1 MPATPRGNEGTWSIL
16 CLAGFSLLGIFL
28 ISVAWEFWLEQTIAP
43 RLGFEGREE
52 SAREHWEYL
61 VTSVVMA
68 GIAMLLPTLACLR
81 RAAEH
86 QEIAGRLCQSEQ
98 KFRGIVENSPASIS
112 LKDADGRYLMVNKQF
127 ELMASVAGDEIRG
140 KKSDEIFPEDFA
152 RSGMEHDREVLL
164 SGQAS
169 AREEDLHI
177 AGRDY
182 CFLTTKFAIK
192 DIKGRVAA
200 IGAIHTDIS
209 ERKQLELQTFD
220 ANERL
225 EHKAHGLEDMMEYL
239 VHARD
244 RAETADHAKSEFL
257 AMMSHEL
264 RTPLNAIIGFSEIMK
279 MEALGPI
286 GSAKYREFADDIH
299 LSGRHLLDVINDILD
314 LSKIESGKAGLCEEN
329 IVIPKLIRSALT
341 LIGDNGK
348 DSDVELDLEC
358 PDELPE
364 LRGDRRKLS
373 QILVNLLSNGFKFT
387 PAGGR
392 ITLRV
397 WCSANDGHVFQ
408 IADTGI
414 GIAPEDIPKALAPF
428 QQIDSRI
435 SRKHEGTG
443 LGLPLTKALVELHGG
458 SLDLQSEVGVGTT
471 VTVRFPA
478 HRVLA
483 PKLAI
488 GRANAS

>member
-1 MPATPRGNEGTWSIL
+1 MPRGNGGKWSIL
-16 CLAGFSLLGIFL
+16 CLVGFSLLGIFL
-28 ISVAWEFWLEQTIAP
+28 LSVTWEFWLEQAIAS
-43 RLGFEGREE
+43 RLGIGGEEE
-52 SAREHWEYL
+52 SASEHWEYV
-61 VTSVVMA
+61 VTAVVLA
-68 GIAMLLPTLACLR
+68 GIAMLVPALALLR
-81 RAAEH
+81 RDAERE
-86 QEIAGRLCQSEQ
+86 EIVGRLCQSEQ
-98 KFRGIVENSPASIS
+98 NFRGIVENSPASIS
-112 LKDADGRYLMVNKQF
+112 LKDTDGRYLTVNKQF
-127 ELMASVAGDEIRG
+127 EMMAGVVGNEIRG
-140 KKSDEIFPEDFA
+140 KKSDDIFPEDFA
-152 RSGMEHDREVLL
+152 GSGMEHDRDVLL

-169 AREEDLHI
+169 AREEHLHI

-182 CFLTTKFAIK
+182 YFLTTKFPIK
-192 DIKGRVAA
+192 DIDGRVAA

-209 ERKQLELQTFD
+209 ERKQLELQTFE

-225 EHKAHGLEDMMEYL
+225 EHEAHGLEEMMESL

-244 RAETADHAKSEFL
+244 RAEAADHAKSAFL

-286 GSAKYREFADDIH
+286 GSVKYREFADDIH
-299 LSGRHLLDVINDILD
+299 VSGQHLLEVINDILD
-314 LSKIESGKAGLCEEN
+314 LSKIESGKAGLREQN
-329 IVIPKLIRSALT
+329 IEIPKLIDSVLT
-341 LIGDNGK
+341 LVGDSGK
-348 DSDVELDLEC
+348 NSDIELDLEC

-373 QILVNLLSNGFKFT
+373 QILVNLLSNGIKFT

-392 ITLRV
+392 VSLRV
-397 WCSANDGHVFQ
+397 WCSAHDGHVFQ

-414 GIAPEDIPKALAPF
+414 GITPEEIPKALAPF
-428 QQIDSRI
+428 QQIDSRL
-435 SRKHEGTG
+435 SRQHAGTG

-483 PKLAI
+483 PKFVA
-488 GRANAS
+488 GQANAL